1 MTNREQYD
9 TVNLSK
15 NDKKENNLDKM
26 DKHKRLYQ
34 NTKFLVDIIFVA
46 EILITLIMPFSIPW
60 LNRNFSHLQGM
71 DLPMIIIYMLVGTVS
86 IAATWILKMILKTVV
101 SGNCFVQE
109 NVLGLKRISVCFLMI
124 LILLVCRAL
133 FYLTLAILIDIFLFF
148 LAFVFCRV
156 VALVFQEAVRH
167 KEENDLT
174 I

>member
-60 LNRNFSHLQGM
+60 LNRNFS
-71 DLPMIIIYMLVGTVS
+71 
-86 IAATWILKMILKTVV
+86 
-101 SGNCFVQE
+101 
-109 NVLGLKRISVCFLMI
+109 
-124 LILLVCRAL
+124 
-133 FYLTLAILIDIFLFF
+133 LFF